1 MKKGLS
7 IDYGKKRTGLA
18 VSDPLQLIAGGLATV
33 PTATLFDYLTQYLSH
48 EDVECIV
55 IGKPLQP
62 NGQPSENLQRVE
74 QFVNRWRKAF
84 PQVPI
89 EYYDER
95 YTSVLAHQAMI
106 DAGRVSVQEGDVS
119 NLTLDAG
126 KFDLATA
133 FETIY
138 FWPGLAKCFGEVRKI
153 LKPDGKFMVVTESDG
168 RDKISQ
174 WFKARIDGMNTY
186 TADEIESA
194 LKAAGFSSVTIN
206 HHAKFPWL
214 MLLATK

>member
-1 MKKGLS
+1 MGLFRKFLNQTRKPEGTLGKLMLSGMSFGHASVANWAMSLLTISEPQEIVDFGCGNGRDVRELAKKYPTSHVTG
-7 IDYGKKRTGLA
+7 IDY
-18 VSDPLQLIAGGLATV
+18 SPL
-33 PTATLFDYLTQYLSH
+33 S
-48 EDVECIV
+48 VE
-55 IGKPLQP
+55 KA
-62 NGQPSENLQRVE
+62 
-74 QFVNRWRKAF
+74 RKTNSA
-84 PQVPI
+84 
-89 EYYDER
+89 
-95 YTSVLAHQAMI
+95 LI
-106 DAGRVSVQEGDVS
+106 DAGRVSVEEGNVS
-119 NLTLDAG
+119 NLTLEAK

-168 RDKISQ
+168 QDKISQ

-194 LKAAGFSSVTIN
+194 LKAAGFSSITIN
-206 HHAKFPWL
+206 HHEKFPWL

>member
-1 MKKGLS
+1 MGVFRKFLNQTRKPEGTLGKLMLAGMSLGHASVADWAMSLLTIPEPREIVDLGCGNGRDVRELAKKYPASHVTG
-7 IDYGKKRTGLA
+7 IDY
-18 VSDPLQLIAGGLATV
+18 SPL
-33 PTATLFDYLTQYLSH
+33 S
-48 EDVECIV
+48 VE
-55 IGKPLQP
+55 
-62 NGQPSENLQRVE
+62 
-74 QFVNRWRKAF
+74 KA
-84 PQVPI
+84 
-89 EYYDER
+89 R
-95 YTSVLAHQAMI
+95 NNNQAMI